1 MLLFVRFDV
10 KIFNPRTLVSC
21 FIDNSDSLS
30 MATVIELCQAI
41 SGEIRLQPLLSSLIQ
56 IAFETTDTQSVT
68 LILHQPENLV
78 IAARGVRGMNPT
90 ILPLTPIESSPEI
103 PLMLVEYVWH
113 HPDILIVSDD
123 TTDVKR
129 WSMIALNPQNQ
140 VPYKPSVG
148 SKPCPRGSRRVN
160 TQNSTPPQLSILC
173 APLTVGNQ
181 RIGIL
186 YLENNQTR
194 GIFTRDRVAIVQ
206 LLCTQAASALKNAQ
220 AYNQLENHSRIL
232 ENTVEQ
238 QKQQLQ
244 HSEFRYR
251 AIIEDQSELICR
263 YSADGILTFVNEVY
277 CRYFGKTPE
286 ELIGHRFFPLI
297 HPDDQ
302 PLLEGFIA
310 GLNPD
315 NPVGIVE
322 HRVILEGGELRWQ
335 QWSDR
340 AIFNNQGR
348 LVEFHAVGRD
358 ITDCK
363 LTEARLRHSEARLH
377 AVVTSTSDGI
387 MIVDRQGQVRFT
399 NPAAANLLNQDV
411 DNLLNYNFGL
421 PIGVNQTTELG
432 IVRADGQLSFAEMS
446 VVETEWEGE
455 SVFEICL
462 RDVTERQ
469 RAEAALRES
478 EERFRAIFEQAAV
491 GIALGTP
498 SGQLIRVNQRFCNLV
513 GYEESELLQLS
524 FPDITHSDD
533 RAAEL
538 NDLTQLL
545 AGQRSTYSRE
555 KRFIRKDGQWQ
566 WVNVAVS
573 LVRTWMDT
581 PNYIIGVVEDIQQR
595 KQTEVALQQALDAAE
610 AANRGKSEFLAN
622 MSHELRTPLNAILGF
637 TQLMAR
643 DASLNPDQQD
653 YLSIITRSGEHL
665 LDLIN
670 NVLNMSKIEAG
681 RVSLSEN
688 SFDLYSLVDSIAEML
703 RLKALSKGVK
713 LIVER
718 TANVPNY
725 GVADEGKLRQILIN
739 LVGNAVK
746 FTSQGRVI
754 LRVQEISDRINAPTN
769 TDTQSRLFFEVEDTG
784 VGIPAEEL
792 DTLFQAFVQT
802 KTSQRS
808 QSGTGLGLA
817 ISRRFVQ
824 LMGGEITINST
835 PGQGTVVKFDIP
847 IGIVSQDQ
855 IPRQPLSQKVIGIA
869 PDQPNYRIL
878 VVEDQWANRKPL
890 VKFLESLG
898 LDVREADNGQ
908 VAVAIW
914 EHWHPHLIWLDM
926 RMPVMD
932 GYETTQLI
940 KSHPQGKTTVI
951 IALTASAFDEERTA
965 ILDAGCDDFVA
976 KPFRTDAILEK
987 MGQHL
992 GLRYRYE
999 NAAPPSSDADTPI
1012 LTSEDLKVM
1021 PTKWIAQLHQ
1031 AAIQLNSKQIIQ
1043 LIEQIPPEQTLF
1055 AKALTDLV
1063 NNFRCDVIMDIAH
1076 KAIS

>member
-1 MLLFVRFDV
+1 MSGLSCLQFIRFDV
-10 KIFNPRTLVSC
+10 KTFNPRTLVSC

-30 MATVIELCQAI
+30 MATVIDLCQAI
-41 SGEIRLQPLLSSLIQ
+41 SREIRLQPLLSTLIQ
-56 IAFETTDTQSVT
+56 IAFEMTDAQSVT
-68 LILHQPENLV
+68 LILPQPKRLV
-78 IAARGVRGMNPT
+78 IAARGVRGTNPI

-103 PLMLVEYVWH
+103 SLTLVEYVWH
-113 HPDILIVSDD
+113 HPDILVVCDD
-123 TTDVKR
+123 TTDVTR
-129 WSMIALNPQNQ
+129 WSTIALNPQNHTLD
-140 VPYKPSVG
+140 PNVG
-148 SKPCPRGSRRVN
+148 SKLN
-160 TQNSTPPQLSILC
+160 TQHSTLPQLSVLC
-173 APLTVGNQ
+173 APLTVGDQ
-181 RIGIL
+181 KIGIL

-194 GIFTRDRVAIVQ
+194 DAFTGDRVAIVQ
-206 LLCTQAASALKNAQ
+206 LLCIQAASALKNAQ
-220 AYNQLENHSRIL
+220 AYEHLEQYSHTL
-232 ENTVEQ
+232 ENTLKQ
-238 QKQQLQ
+238 QKKQL
-244 HSEFRYR
+244 HHTESRYR

-263 YSADGILTFVNEVY
+263 YGADGRLTFINEVY
-277 CRYFGKTPE
+277 CRYFSKTPE
-286 ELIGHRFFPLI
+286 ELIGYRFSPLI
-297 HPDDQ
+297 HPEDK
-302 PLLEGFIA
+302 PLLEAFIA
-310 GLNPD
+310 ALTPD
-315 NPVGIVE
+315 NPVGTVE
-322 HRVILEGGELRWQ
+322 HRVILESGEIRWQ

-340 AIFNNQGR
+340 AIFDPQGQ
-348 LVEFHAVGRD
+348 LLEFQAVGRD

-363 LTEARLRHSEARLH
+363 LTEQRLRHSEARLN
-377 AVVTSTSDGI
+377 AIISSTSDGI

-411 DNLLNYNFGL
+411 EELLNYNFGL
-421 PIGVNQTTELG
+421 PIGIHQTTELG
-432 IVRADGQLSFAEMS
+432 IVRADGKLTFAEMS

-498 SGQLIRVNQRFCNLV
+498 SGQLIRVNQRFCDLV

-524 FPDITHSDD
+524 FPDITHPDD

-566 WVNVAVS
+566 WVNLAVS

-595 KQTEVALQQALDAAE
+595 KQTEAALQQALDAAE

-643 DASLNPDQQD
+643 DASLNQNQQD
-653 YLSIITRSGEHL
+653 YLGIITRSGEHL

-681 RVSLSEN
+681 RISLSES

-703 RLKALSKGVK
+703 RLKALSKG
-713 LIVER
+713 LQLMVER
-718 TANVPNY
+718 TANVPRY
-725 GVADEGKLRQILIN
+725 GIADEGKLRQILIN

-746 FTSQGRVI
+746 FTSQGKVI
-754 LRVQEISDRINAPTN
+754 LRVQGISDTMTPPTNINA
-769 TDTQSRLFFEVEDTG
+769 QSCLFFEVEDTG
-784 VGIPAEEL
+784 VGIRADEL
-792 DTLFQAFVQT
+792 ATLFQAFVQT
-802 KTSQRS
+802 NTGQQSH
-808 QSGTGLGLA
+808 SGTGLGLA

-824 LMGGEITINST
+824 LMGGKITINST
-835 PGQGTVVKFDIP
+835 PGQGTLVKFDIP
-847 IGIVSQDQ
+847 IGIVPQDQ
-855 IPRQPLSQKVIGIA
+855 IPSQPLSRQVIGIA
-869 PDQPNYRIL
+869 PNQPHYRIL

-898 LDVREADNGQ
+898 LDVQEAENGQ
-908 VAVAIW
+908 VAVACW
-914 EHWHPHLIWLDM
+914 EHWQPHLIWLDM

-932 GYETTQLI
+932 GYETTKMI

-965 ILDAGCDDFVA
+965 ILAAGCDDFVA
-976 KPFRTDAILEK
+976 KPFRTEVILEK
-987 MGQHL
+987 MAQHL
-992 GLRYRYE
+992 GIRYCYDDS
-999 NAAPPSSDADTPI
+999 APPSSDVDTSV
-1012 LTSEDLKVM
+1012 LTSEDFRVM
-1021 PTKWIAQLHQ
+1021 PTNWITQLHQ
-1031 AAIQLNSKQIIQ
+1031 AAIQLNSKQIVQ
-1043 LIEQIPPEQTLF
+1043 LIEQIPPEQTLLT
-1055 AKALTDLV
+1055 KALTDLV
-1063 NNFRCDVIMDIAH
+1063 NNFRCDVIMDIAQ

>member
-1 MLLFVRFDV
+1 M
-10 KIFNPRTLVSC
+10 VSC

-41 SGEIRLQPLLSSLIQ
+41 SGEIRLQPLLSTLIR
-56 IAFETTDTQSVT
+56 IAFEMTDAQSVT
-68 LILHQPENLV
+68 LILPQPQGLV
-78 IAARGVRGMNPT
+78 IAARGVRNMNPT

-103 PLMLVEYVWH
+103 SLTLVEYVWH
-113 HPDILIVSDD
+113 HPDILVVSDD

-129 WSMIALNPQNQ
+129 WSTIALNRADKVGLSNETH
-140 VPYKPSVG
+140 PYN
-148 SKPCPRGSRRVN
+148 PCPRTQQRVN
-160 TQNSTPPQLSILC
+160 NQPSTRPQLSVLC
-173 APLTVGNQ
+173 APLTVGDQ
-181 RIGIL
+181 GIGIL

-194 GIFTRDRVAIVQ
+194 DAFAGDRMAIIQ
-206 LLCTQAASALKNAQ
+206 LLCVQAASALKNAQ
-220 AYNQLENHSRIL
+220 AYEHLENHSRTL
-232 ENTVEQ
+232 EQTVAQQ
-238 QKQQLQ
+238 QKQLQ
-244 HSEFRYR
+244 HTQSHYHS
-251 AIIEDQSELICR
+251 IVEDQSELICR
-263 YSADGILTFVNEVY
+263 YNAEGRLTFVNEVY
-277 CRYFGKTPE
+277 CRYFNKTPE
-286 ELIGHRFFPLI
+286 ELIGYHFVPLI

-302 PLLEGFIA
+302 TLLEDCIA
-310 GLNPD
+310 GLTPD
-315 NPVGIVE
+315 NPVDIVE
-322 HRVILEGGELRWQ
+322 HRVILESGEIRWQ

-340 AIFNNQGR
+340 AIFDQQGR
-348 LVEFHAVGRD
+348 LLEFQAVGRD

-363 LTEARLRHSEARLH
+363 LTEARLRHSEARLN

-399 NPAAANLLNQDV
+399 NPAAANLLNQDMEK
-411 DNLLNYNFGL
+411 LLNYNFGL
-421 PIGVNQTTELG
+421 PVGVNQTTELG
-432 IVRADGQLSFAEMS
+432 IIRPDGQLSFAEMS

-498 SGQLIRVNQRFCNLV
+498 SRQFIRVNQRFCDLV

-524 FPDITHSDD
+524 FPDITHPDD

-566 WVNVAVS
+566 WVNISVS
-573 LVRTWMDT
+573 LVRTWTDA
-581 PNYIIGVVEDIQQR
+581 PNYMIGIVEDIQQR
-595 KQTEVALQQALDAAE
+595 KQTEAALQQALDEAE

-643 DASLNPDQQD
+643 DASLNQDQQD
-653 YLSIITRSGEHL
+653 YLGIITRSGEHL

-681 RVSLSEN
+681 RISLSET
-688 SFDLYSLVDSIAEML
+688 SVDLYSLIDSIAEML
-703 RLKALSKGVK
+703 RLKALSKGVQ

-718 TANVPNY
+718 TANVPRY

-746 FTSQGRVI
+746 FTSQGQVI
-754 LRVQEISDRINAPTN
+754 LRVKDISDTTTAPMN
-769 TDTQSRLFFEVEDTG
+769 IETQSRLFFEVEDTG
-784 VGIPAEEL
+784 VGIPADEL

-824 LMGGEITINST
+824 LMGGDITIHST
-835 PGQGTVVKFDIP
+835 PGQGTLIKFDLP
-847 IGIVSQDQ
+847 IGIVPQDQ
-855 IPRQPLSQKVIGIA
+855 IPSQPLSQQVIGIA

-908 VAVAIW
+908 LAVAIW
-914 EHWHPHLIWLDM
+914 QRWHPHLIWLDM

-932 GYETTQLI
+932 GYEATQLI

-987 MGQHL
+987 MAQHL

-999 NAAPPSSDADTPI
+999 EATPPSSDAETPI
-1012 LTSEDLKVM
+1012 LSPEDLNVM
-1021 PTKWIAQLHQ
+1021 PTNWITQLHQ
-1031 AAIQLNSKQIIQ
+1031 AAIQLNNKQIIQ
-1043 LIEQIPPEQTLF
+1043 LIEQIPPEQTLL
-1055 AKALTDLV
+1055 AKSLTDLV
-1063 NNFRCDVIMDIAH
+1063 NNFRCDVIMDIAQ
-1076 KAIS
+1076 KAK